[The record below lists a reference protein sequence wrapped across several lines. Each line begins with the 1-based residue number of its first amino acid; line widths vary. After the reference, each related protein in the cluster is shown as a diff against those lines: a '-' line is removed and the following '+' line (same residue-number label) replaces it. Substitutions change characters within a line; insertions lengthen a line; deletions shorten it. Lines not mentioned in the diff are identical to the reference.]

1 MSVLVCLAAKAPE
14 TVPKETLL
22 QVVWPDTFVSESVLV
37 RSISELRR
45 VFEDE
50 AKEPRVIQTIAK
62 RGYRL
67 VTPVIRVNG
76 APHQIQSD
84 GRVESPVLQTGSS
97 SGKWTTRIGI
107 LIGLGLAALLLTIL
121 GFTAGKW
128 WERLRGG
135 TGGPQIRAL
144 AVLPLQNLSGDP
156 SQEYFADGI
165 TEELI
170 TELSRIRELRIISST
185 SSRIYKNEHKPLPQI
200 ARELGVNGIVEGS
213 VLRSGDRV
221 RISAQ
226 LIYAP
231 EDRNVWAET
240 YDRDVRDTL
249 TLQAN
254 VAGEIVRQVHSAL
267 TPDEKTHLNL
277 PRPVNLAALDAY
289 LKGQYHMRKWGTGG
303 SPEER
308 YKAAEYFRQ
317 ATQID
322 PGFAQAWV
330 RLADSH
336 FVNAGTSPKEAPILK
351 DVLEKAL
358 VVDPNL
364 SEAHQLMGRFH
375 ESYDWSFTA
384 AEKEYRRAIELDPNS
399 ASAHDLYGGLLNI
412 SGRWPEA
419 EREEQLAQTL
429 DPNNDHLFDGLYCR
443 GTYDRALGIAMSLT
457 EFHPEAGENYWYL
470 SNIYFSLGRYDE
482 GIAPVTLAL
491 RQFGYPEMA
500 RALAQTYA
508 ADGYRA
514 ALQLLAKD
522 LARVQGNPASPT
534 MVARIYLLLG
544 DNDETFKWLERGFK
558 ERDGFLPGLKEC
570 AEWRSLRSDPRF
582 ADLVRRIGL
591 PQ

>member
-1 MSVLVCLAAKAPE
+1 MRLGILFGLGMVLVL
-14 TVPKETLL
+14 
-22 QVVWPDTFVSESVLV
+22 
-37 RSISELRR
+37 IS
-45 VFEDE
+45 
-50 AKEPRVIQTIAK
+50 
-62 RGYRL
+62 
-67 VTPVIRVNG
+67 
-76 APHQIQSD
+76 
-84 GRVESPVLQTGSS
+84 
-97 SGKWTTRIGI
+97 
-107 LIGLGLAALLLTIL
+107 IL
-121 GFTAGKW
+121 GFTPNKLRQ
-128 WERLRGG
+128 RLGG
-135 TGGPQIRAL
+135 TTRAPEIRAL

-156 SQEYFADGI
+156 SEEYFADGI

-170 TELSRIRELRIISST
+170 TELSHIRELRIISST

-336 FVNAGTSPKEAPILK
+336 FVNAGTSPKEASILK

-358 VVDPNL
+358 IVDPNL

-375 ESYDWSFTA
+375 ESHDWNFTA

-419 EREEQLAQTL
+419 EGEEQLAQTL

-443 GTYDRALGIAMSLT
+443 GTYDRALGIALSLA

-470 SNIYFSLGRYDE
+470 SNVYFSLGRYDE

-514 ALQLLAKD
+514 ALQLWAKD

-544 DNDETFKWLERGFK
+544 DNDETFKWLERGFT
-558 ERDGFLPGLKEC
+558 ERDGFLPELKEC

-582 ADLVRRIGL
+582 ADLVGRIGL